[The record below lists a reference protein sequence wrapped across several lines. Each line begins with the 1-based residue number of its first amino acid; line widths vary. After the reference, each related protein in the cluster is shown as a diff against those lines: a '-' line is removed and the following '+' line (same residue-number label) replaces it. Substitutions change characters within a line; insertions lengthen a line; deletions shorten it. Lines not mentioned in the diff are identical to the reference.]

1 MGGKPTDA
9 CKKELAACNKNK
21 VCAALHKKLAKA
33 MADSKKGQQGKPQD
47 KKKDTKKQPEKKK
60 DTWEKKPDNN
70 KDKKQKGPDN
80 KDKKKKQQQQ
90 GPNKNTKKGKN
101 RQLFADVVKKVMNK
115 NKNAK
120 PKPQP
125 KKDGNNKN
133 KNDNAKPKPQ
143 PKKDGNK
150 ELDALKKACQK
161 NALCKKLMECKAKA
175 QKGGGGKPT
184 DACKKEL
191 AACNKNKVCAA

>member
-1 MGGKPTDA
+1 MG
-9 CKKELAACNKNK
+9 ELAACNKNK

-47 KKKDTKKQPEKKK
+47 KRKDTKKQPEKKK
-60 DTWEKKPDNN
+60 DT
-70 KDKKQKGPDN
+70 
-80 KDKKKKQQQQ
+80 DKKKKQQQQ
-90 GPNKNTKKGKN
+90 GPNKQNKKGKN

-133 KNDNAKPKPQ
+133 KNDKAKPKPQ

-191 AACNKNKVCAA
+191 AACNKNKVCAALHKKLAKAMADS

>member
-1 MGGKPTDA
+1 MECKAKAQKKPTDA

-33 MADSKKGQQGKPQD
+33 MADSKKGEQGKPQD

-60 DTWEKKPDNN
+60 DTDKKKPDNN

-80 KDKKKKQQQQ
+80 KEKKQQQQ

-101 RQLFADVVKKVMNK
+101 RQLFADVVKKVM
-115 NKNAK
+115 
-120 PKPQP
+120 
-125 KKDGNNKN
+125 NKN

-175 QKGGGGKPT
+175 QKGGGGNPT

-191 AACNKNKVCAA
+191 AACNKNKV

>member
-1 MGGKPTDA
+1 MECKAKAQKKPTDA

-33 MADSKKGQQGKPQD
+33 MAESKKGQQGKPQD
-47 KKKDTKKQPEKKK
+47 KKKDTDKKKPDNNKDKKKK
-60 DTWEKKPDNN
+60 DTDKKKPDNN

-80 KDKKKKQQQQ
+80 KDKKKKQQQ

-101 RQLFADVVKKVMNK
+101 RQLFADVVKKVR
-115 NKNAK
+115 
-120 PKPQP
+120 
-125 KKDGNNKN
+125 NKN

-175 QKGGGGKPT
+175 QKGGGGNPT

-191 AACNKNKVCAA
+191 AACNKNKV

>member
-1 MGGKPTDA
+1 MGK
-9 CKKELAACNKNK
+9 
-21 VCAALHKKLAKA
+21 
-33 MADSKKGQQGKPQD
+33 
-47 KKKDTKKQPEKKK
+47 
-60 DTWEKKPDNN
+60 KKPDNN
-70 KDKKQKGPDN
+70 KDKKQKPD
-80 KDKKKKQQQQ
+80 
-90 GPNKNTKKGKN
+90 KKGKS

-133 KNDNAKPKPQ
+133 KNDKAKPKPQ

-175 QKGGGGKPT
+175 QKGGG
-184 DACKKEL
+184 CM
-191 AACNKNKVCAA
+191 CNKMFKP

>member
-1 MGGKPTDA
+1 MGKAQKGGGGKPTDA

-47 KKKDTKKQPEKKK
+47 KKKDTDKKK
-60 DTWEKKPDNN
+60 P
-70 KDKKQKGPDN
+70 DKKQKPDKQGPDN

-90 GPNKNTKKGKN
+90 GPNKKNKKGKNN
-101 RQLFADVVKKVMNK
+101 RQLFADTKKVKKNQFQGK
-115 NKNAK
+115 SDK
-120 PKPQP
+120 KPQP

-184 DACKKEL
+184 DACKKE
-191 AACNKNKVCAA
+191 

>member
-1 MGGKPTDA
+1 MG
-9 CKKELAACNKNK
+9 NK
-21 VCAALHKKLAKA
+21 
-33 MADSKKGQQGKPQD
+33 D
-47 KKKDTKKQPEKKK
+47 KKKKG
-60 DTWEKKPDNN
+60 PDN

-125 KKDGNNKN
+125 KKDGNNK
-133 KNDNAKPKPQ
+133 
-143 PKKDGNK
+143 
-150 ELDALKKACQK
+150 LDALKKACQK

-184 DACKKEL
+184 DAY
-191 AACNKNKVCAA
+191 